1 MFRCMKKQ
9 KTLKN
14 GKISDSEKQMKK
26 CSIFSAGEIK
36 DYSVIN
42 IENLGYIICAD
53 GGLRHIQKLGLT
65 PDVLIGDFD
74 TASPD
79 GYGSCEIIKYP
90 CEKDDTDTMLAA
102 KLAADRGYNEV
113 TIYGGIGGRIDHTF
127 ANIQTLNFL
136 NKKGTTAEL
145 IGDNEIMTILKDEE
159 KTFFR
164 KDGFY
169 FSVFSFSE
177 KSSGVF
183 LEGVKYPLTNALIDN
198 SFPIG
203 VSNEILDDYCTV
215 KLKKG
220 TLLIVF
226 SRKSSPF

>member
-1 MFRCMKKQ
+1 
-9 KTLKN
+9 
-14 GKISDSEKQMKK
+14 MKK
-26 CSIFSAGEIK
+26 CSIFSASEIK
-36 DYSVIN
+36 DYSVVDTVN
-42 IENLGYIICAD
+42 IGYIICAD
-53 GGLRHIQKLGLT
+53 GGLKHVEKLGLT
-65 PDVLIGDFD
+65 PNVLIGDFD

-79 GYGSCEIIKYP
+79 GYGSYEIIKYP

-102 KLAADRGYNEV
+102 KLAAERGYNEV
-113 TIYGGIGGRIDHTF
+113 AIYGGIGGRIDHTF

-136 NKKGTTAEL
+136 KEKGIIAEL
-145 IGDNEIMTILKDEE
+145 IGDNEVMTILKDEE
-159 KTFFR
+159 KTFPR

-169 FSVFSFSE
+169 FSVFSYSE

-183 LEGVKYPLTNALIDN
+183 LEGVKYPLTDAVVYN

-203 VSNEILDDYCTV
+203 VSNEILVDYCTV
-215 KLKKG
+215 KVKKG

>member
-1 MFRCMKKQ
+1 
-9 KTLKN
+9 
-14 GKISDSEKQMKK
+14 MKK

-36 DYSVIN
+36 DYSIVDT
-42 IENLGYIICAD
+42 ENSGYIICAD
-53 GGLRHIQKLGLT
+53 GGLKHVEKLGLT
-65 PDVLIGDFD
+65 ANVLIGDFD

-79 GYGSCEIIKYP
+79 GYGSCEVIKYP

-102 KLAADRGYNEV
+102 KLAALRGYNAV

-136 NKKGTTAEL
+136 KEKSIIAEL
-145 IGDNEIMTILKDEE
+145 IGDNEVMTILKDEE
-159 KTFFR
+159 KTFAR

-169 FSVFSFSE
+169 FSVFSYSE

-183 LEGVKYPLTNALIDN
+183 LEGVKYPLTNALIYN

-203 VSNEILDDYCTV
+203 VSNEIFEEYCTV
-215 KLKKG
+215 KVKKG

>member
-1 MFRCMKKQ
+1 
-9 KTLKN
+9 
-14 GKISDSEKQMKK
+14 MKK
-26 CSIFSAGEIK
+26 CSIFSASEIK
-36 DYSVIN
+36 DYSIVDTGN
-42 IENLGYIICAD
+42 SGYIICAD
-53 GGLRHIQKLGLT
+53 GGLKHVKKLGLT
-65 PDVLIGDFD
+65 ADVLIGDFD

-79 GYGSCEIIKYP
+79 EYGSCEVIKYP

-102 KLAADRGYNEV
+102 KLAALRGYNEV

-136 NKKGTTAEL
+136 KEKSITAEL
-145 IGDNEIMTILKDEE
+145 VGDNEVMTILKDEE
-159 KTFFR
+159 KTFPR

-169 FSVFSFSE
+169 FSIFSYSE

-203 VSNEILDDYCTV
+203 VSNEIFEDYCTV
-215 KLKKG
+215 KVKKG